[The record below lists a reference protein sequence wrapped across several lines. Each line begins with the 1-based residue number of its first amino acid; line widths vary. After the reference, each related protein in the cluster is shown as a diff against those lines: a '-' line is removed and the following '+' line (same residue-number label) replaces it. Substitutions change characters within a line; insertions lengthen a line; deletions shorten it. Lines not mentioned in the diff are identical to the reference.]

1 MLVILA
7 LIPILVVGF
16 LMLGLLW
23 PSAKAMPVGFF
34 LTVLIAMLAWDMP
47 LRWVTA
53 ATISGI
59 INAIDILIIVF
70 GALLILQLMRRSGG
84 IDGISESMASLSSDR
99 RIQVI
104 IIAWFMGSFLEGA
117 AGFGTPAAIGA
128 PLLVG
133 MGFPP
138 LVAAVVTLI
147 ADSVPVVFGAVGADL
162 GWI

>member
-1 MLVILA
+1 
-7 LIPILVVGF
+7 
-16 LMLGLLW
+16 
-23 PSAKAMPVGFF
+23 
-34 LTVLIAMLAWDMP
+34 MP

-53 ATISGI
+53 AAISGI

-104 IIAWFMGSFLEGA
+104 IIAWFMGVFLRGSGA
-117 AGFGTPAAIGA
+117 WDPAAIGA

-133 MGFPP
+133 MVSRR
-138 LVAAVVTLI
+138 L
-147 ADSVPVVFGAVGADL
+147 
-162 GWI
+162 